1 MKKKAR
7 EYPGPRSPNSIDRLV
22 GQNLRRLRLDAGL
35 TLQEVAARIGLSH
48 QQLQKY
54 ETGANRLSAGLLP
67 GVAEAL
73 GTDVAGLFESVDNP
87 SPSGRT
93 KADRLRSQCESLI
106 RRTESEDA
114 LLSMLRVLKAL
125 GSSSA

>member
-1 MKKKAR
+1 M
-7 EYPGPRSPNSIDRLV
+7 

-54 ETGANRLSAGLLP
+54 EMGANRLSAGLLP
-67 GVAEAL
+67 GVAKAL
-73 GTDVAGLFESVDNP
+73 GTDLAGLFESGDNP

-106 RRTESEDA
+106 RRTESEDT